1 MKYSLSLGKPFGIK
15 IAVHWTFLLLI
26 IWIVAV
32 NVQQGANTAQI
43 IMSILFILALFVCVT
58 LHELGHSLA
67 ARRYGIETRSITLLP
82 IGGMANIDDMP
93 EKPKQEIVVT
103 LSGLVVN
110 VAIALLLWAVISI
123 IPGYTFDTSF
133 QSITSEN
140 FLILLMYINLFIVA
154 FNLIP
159 AFPMDG
165 GRILRAALSFRMERI
180 KATKYSMM
188 AGQVFGVIFA
198 LIGLFVNPFL
208 FVIGLFVVIGARME
222 YTQVKFSSLL
232 VDYKAQD
239 IVMDDYSSLDQE
251 EPLKNAVDLLLKSAQ
266 TGFLVKE
273 GDEVVGI
280 LSKNDI
286 ISGLSKQGED
296 APVKDSM
303 TTGFKH
309 VEAGT
314 PLRDIFKTLQREK
327 TDILPVFREGKLIG
341 VIDQDNIQEFIMV
354 QSALKEA

>member
-110 VAIALLLWAVISI
+110 VVIALLLWAIISI
-123 IPGYTFDTSF
+123 IPGYTFDASF

-140 FLILLMYINLFIVA
+140 FLILLMYVNLFVVA

-165 GRILRAALSFRMERI
+165 GRILRAALSFRFDRI

-198 LIGLFVNPFL
+198 LIGLFINPFL

-232 VDYKAQD
+232 VDHKAQD

-286 ISGLSKQGED
+286 ISGLSKQGKD
-296 APVKDSM
+296 APVKEAM

-327 TDILPVFREGKLIG
+327 MDILPVFRDKKLIG
-341 VIDQDNIQEFIMV
+341 VINQDNIQEFIMV